1 MKKLAYKARQEA
13 SSVENVRQKVVEL
26 QKQIAAMDEEECIK
40 EGHVFRRELGYM
52 HKATFS
58 HNSIQIILIDEP
70 MATLYH
76 EHVRND
82 MLYIDATGT
91 ATDRIK
97 RYSKILYY
105 VAAIRHPFGKSPP
118 IPVADCITTSHD
130 QISIRYFLMAI
141 HEKEY

>member
-1 MKKLAYKARQEA
+1 MEKLAYKARQEA

-40 EGHVFRRELGYM
+40 AGHVFHREFGYI

-82 MLYIDATGT
+82 ILYIDPTGNGN
-91 ATDRIK
+91 RWHK
-97 RYSKILYY
+97 
-105 VAAIRHPFGKSPP
+105 G
-118 IPVADCITTSHD
+118 
-130 QISIRYFLMAI
+130 
-141 HEKEY
+141 E